1 MRPQGGVADVQG
13 AAYAAHSCLGAVAT
27 GLAWSYL
34 SAVFLAYEPAL
45 PFNFDAAWWLASCIF
60 VVAIAFAALRK
71 MLKCAWVTATSV
83 VNYSILSITCMA
95 SVVAADIA
103 HSIYTQPFI
112 SAADAEIEA
121 RRADSQV
128 WVSEL
133 YPQLFYPTDK
143 GFRLHKPNTSARGT
157 LFGNSYRTAM
167 KNSPTLMRSVL
178 EAQDTEIS
186 IDDRGFRDSGSLSDA
201 TVLALGDSMTFGWGV
216 NESECWVDLLEKAS
230 QESVFNLGVRDAS
243 PLQELQVLEHVLRTN
258 GRPPRLTRV
267 LWMIYEGNDLEDS
280 YEEGRPEIQGGLR
293 ARAAGTLL
301 ELLIM
306 LPQTLKNEAII
317 TKLRTGRITA
327 RTAEAARRQ
336 HYSVDGVELEF
347 PLYHSSTLG
356 YKLFY
361 GDYVARVQK
370 DQTYVR
376 RHENRPKLERVFAR
390 MATLAQEFHFEVVVL
405 LTPSAD
411 RLHGPF
417 FEGFPSISARPH
429 FLDLVAELSVRQSF
443 KTVDL
448 LTLMKPYADKELL
461 YFRDDDHLNRRGN
474 HVVADLIRE
483 AAFPH

>member
-1 MRPQGGVADVQG
+1 VNGPGYG
-13 AAYAAHSCLGAVAT
+13 AHSGLGAVAT

-34 SAVFLAYEPAL
+34 SAVFVAYEPGL
-45 PFNFDAAWWLASCIF
+45 PFDFDAAWWLASCF
-60 VVAIAFAALRK
+60 VVVVITFLALWH
-71 MLKCAWVTATSV
+71 MLKRGLVFATSV
-83 VNYSILSITCMA
+83 DNYSILAITCVA

-103 HSIYTQPFI
+103 HAVYTQPSI
-112 SAADAEIEA
+112 SAADAETEA
-121 RRADSQV
+121 RMTDSQV

-133 YPQLFYPTDK
+133 YPQLYYPTER

-167 KNSPTLMRSVL
+167 RDSPTLMQSVL

-186 IDDRGFRDSGSLSDA
+186 IDDGGFRDSGSLRDA

-230 QESVFNLGVRDAS
+230 QESVFNLGIRDAS
-243 PLQELQVLEHVLRTN
+243 PLQEVQLLEHVLRTS
-258 GRPPRLTRV
+258 GRPPQLTRV

-280 YEEGRPEIQGGLR
+280 YEEGRPENPATLR

-306 LPQTLKNEAII
+306 LPETLKNEAII
-317 TKLRTGRITA
+317 TKLRTGRITL
-327 RTAEAARRQ
+327 RTAESDRSRR
-336 HYSVDGVELEF
+336 YSVDGVELQF
-347 PLYHSSTLG
+347 PLYHSPTLG

-361 GDYVARVQK
+361 GDYVARVQE
-370 DQTYVR
+370 DETYV
-376 RHENRPKLERVFAR
+376 HSHDNRPKLERVFAR
-390 MATLAQEFHFEVVVL
+390 MAALAEEFDFEVVVL

-417 FEGFPSISARPH
+417 FEGFPQTSARPY
-429 FLDLVAELSVRQSF
+429 FLDLVADLSARQGF
-443 KTVDL
+443 QTVDL

-461 YFRDDDHLNRRGN
+461 YFRDDDHLNERGN
-474 HVVADLIRE
+474 QVVADLIRE
-483 AAFPH
+483 AVFPN